1 MAGGFERNTRQKMI
15 RLATINK
22 PVGGG
27 ISPAVELPKSGF
39 LGRLFLSISITTA
52 GTITTQN
59 PLGAASAIKRVRV
72 VTNTGIDIYN
82 TSGVGYGYILQNL
95 QELEGVNGRQPKNQF
110 NSTLVTATT
119 YNLDMV
125 IPIMLNMHDTIGIL
139 QLQNEQLQV
148 SLIIE
153 WESDVNVILTGGGTL
168 TGTAIPMMEF
178 FTTPPDPADHPELG
192 MIHQIIEDQYV
203 VAQSSGDYIVNVPR
217 GNIYL
222 QLGCGYGVKA
232 AAVDN
237 WNRVIARINQSDILY
252 DLTPAGQDQIV
263 GFRQN
268 LTRGLGQ
275 FYLDF
280 LGSDGLGAY
289 GSARDFLNSGLLTD
303 WQLVLTVTA
312 ADTLYLVRRM
322 LVPLG

>member
-1 MAGGFERNTRQKMI
+1 MTGGFEHNTRQKMI

-27 ISPAVELPKSGF
+27 ISPAVELPKTGY
-39 LGRLFLSISITTA
+39 LGRLFLSIAITTA

-59 PLGAASAIKRVRV
+59 ALGAASAIKRVRL
-72 VTNTGIDIYN
+72 VTNTGIDLFN
-82 TSGVGYGYILQNL
+82 VSGVGYGYILQNL

-125 IPIMLNMHDTIGIL
+125 IPIMLNMHDTIGAL
-139 QLQNEQLQV
+139 LLQNEQLQV
-148 SLIIE
+148 TLYIE
-153 WESDVNVILTGGGTL
+153 WESDVNVILTGGGTF
-168 TGTAIPMMEF
+168 TGTAVPLLEY
-178 FTTPPDPADHPELG
+178 FTVPPDPADHPDLG
-192 MIHQIIEDQYV
+192 LIHQIIEDQYV
-203 VAQSSGDYIVNVPR
+203 VAATGDYIVNVPR

-222 QLGCGYGVKA
+222 QIGMGYGVKA

-237 WNRVIARINQSDILY
+237 WNRLIARINQSDILY
-252 DLTPAGQDQIV
+252 DLTPASMDQLV

-275 FYLDF
+275 AYLDF
-280 LGSDGLGAY
+280 LGSDGFGAY
-289 GSARDFLNSGLLTD
+289 GTARDFLNTGLLTD
-303 WQLVLTVTA
+303 FQVVLTATA
-312 ADTLYLVRRM
+312 TDTLYMVRRM
-322 LVPLG
+322 LVPLGQ